1 MILQCTSCF
10 SLLFGILRVIP
21 KQLLFLVSLTALLP
35 SSMVQQFSV
44 HCAEYTRD
52 VHAIIKLTSSQIPL
66 SHLRIDFQAGTQLL
80 PDHAFSTNA

>member
-1 MILQCTSCF
+1 
-10 SLLFGILRVIP
+10 
-21 KQLLFLVSLTALLP
+21 
-35 SSMVQQFSV
+35 MVQQYSV

-66 SHLRIDFQAGTQLL
+66 SHLRIDFQAGTRLL